1 MAVDMFLK
9 ITDIEGESAD
19 AKHKG
24 SIDIESFSWGATQ
37 AVSAGAG
44 GGAGAGKVQMQDF
57 HFVMRSSKAS
67 PKLFLAAATGKH
79 IKEAI
84 LTARK
89 AGKEQIEFLKIK
101 LTDILVS
108 SYQQAASAD
117 APTPNDSFSLNFSKI
132 EVDYLSQDPSGKVGE
147 PTRAEWSL
155 KMTKVNEF

>member
-9 ITDIEGESAD
+9 ITGIEGESVD

-37 AVSAGAG
+37 QGASAGGGG
-44 GGAGAGKVQMQDF
+44 GGAGKVSMQDF
-57 HFVMRSSKAS
+57 HFVMRASKAS
-67 PKLFLAAATGKH
+67 PKLFEAAATGQH

-89 AGKEQIEFLKIK
+89 SGGNQIEFYKIK

-108 SYQQAASAD
+108 SYQQAGSAD
-117 APTPNDSFSLNFSKI
+117 AAQGPNDTFSFNFSKI
-132 EVDYLSQDPSGKVGE
+132 QIDYLSQDPKGAVGE
-147 PTRAEWSL
+147 STRAEWSDR
-155 KMTKVNEF
+155 KR

>member
-1 MAVDMFLK
+1 MFLK

-37 AVSAGAG
+37 AVSPGAG
-44 GGAGAGKVQMQDF
+44 GGGGAGKVQMQDF

-67 PKLFLAAATGKH
+67 PQLFLAAATGKH

-117 APTPNDSFSLNFSKI
+117 APTPNDTFSLNFSKI
-132 EVDYLSQDPSGKVGE
+132 QVDYLGQDPTGKVDE
-147 PTRAEWSL
+147 PSRAEWSL
-155 KMTKVNEF
+155 KMKKAGDL